1 MFIYNAILHIST
13 LRRKKDD
20 ANFKTKILPHMPIS
34 QEALLAV
41 LLEYSNFPAIITR
54 RSFSANTSGWHQDF
68 LLLGLM
74 DRWQNK
80 IKSSILSD
88 RNLEHNNHNNK
99 VWRSCLYI
107 VLQMYLTQTQVSQ
120 CINTEW
126 QIVPF
131 PCDQSLQ
138 ILQSVSTTETII

>member
-54 RSFSANTSGWHQDF
+54 RSFSANTT
-68 LLLGLM
+68 GLM